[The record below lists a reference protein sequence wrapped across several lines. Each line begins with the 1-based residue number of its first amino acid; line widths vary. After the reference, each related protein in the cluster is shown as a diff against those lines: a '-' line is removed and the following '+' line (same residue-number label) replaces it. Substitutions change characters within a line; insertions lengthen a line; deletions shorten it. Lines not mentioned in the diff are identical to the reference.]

1 MSDAPGP
8 AGDDAS
14 GADDGASV
22 PAIRRVAGTG
32 VPLRGDDID
41 TDQIL
46 PARFLKAVTFD
57 DMGTYAFYDRR
68 RDEDGGRND
77 HPFNEY
83 RGANVLAVNDNFG
96 CGSSREH
103 APQGLMRWGVEA
115 IVGESFAEIFRDNC
129 KSLGIATLSVAPEEA
144 EALQSFIEANPDA
157 GIEVDVR
164 EETVRYGGTTVEG
177 EVPDAMREALLA
189 GIWDT
194 TAVMRSNLDR
204 AKAVRDALPY
214 TDD

>member
-1 MSDAPGP
+1 MS
-8 AGDDAS
+8 AGDDTP
-14 GADDGASV
+14 GADGEASV

-32 VPLRGDDID
+32 VPVRGDDVD

-57 DMGTYAFYDRR
+57 DMGTYAFHDRR
-68 RDEDGGRND
+68 RDEDGEPND

-83 RGANVLAVNDNFG
+83 QGANVLAVNDNFG

-129 KSLGIATLSVAPEEA
+129 KSLGIATLAVDPEDA
-144 EALQSFIEANPDA
+144 TALQSFIEANPDA

-177 EVPDAMREALLA
+177 EVPDAMREALLD

-204 AKAVRDALPY
+204 ARAVRDALPY

>member
-1 MSDAPGP
+1 MSDDAPGT
-8 AGDDAS
+8 
-14 GADDGASV
+14 DGTAV

-32 VPLRGDDID
+32 VPVRGDDID

-57 DMGTYAFYDRR
+57 DMGEYAFYDQR
-68 RDEDGGRND
+68 RDGDGELND

-83 RGANVLAVNDNFG
+83 QGANVLAVNDNFG

-115 IVGESFAEIFRDNC
+115 IVGESFAEIFQDNC
-129 KSLGIATLSVAPEEA
+129 KSLGIATLAVDHEDAVD
-144 EALQSFIEANPDA
+144 LQDFIEANPDA

-164 EETVRYGGTTVEG
+164 EESVHYDGKAVEG
-177 EVPDAMREALLA
+177 DVPDAMREALLE

-194 TAVMRSNLDR
+194 TAVMRTNLDR
-204 AKAVRDALPY
+204 AKAVNDSLPY

>member
-1 MSDAPGP
+1 MSD
-8 AGDDAS
+8 DAE
-14 GADDGASV
+14 GVSV
-22 PAIRRVAGTG
+22 PSIRRVAGTG
-32 VPLRGDDID
+32 MPVRGDDID

-57 DMGTYAFYDRR
+57 NMGEYAFYDQR
-68 RDEDGGRND
+68 RDEDGTLND
-77 HPFNEY
+77 HPLNEY
-83 RGANVLAVNDNFG
+83 QGANVLAVNDNFG

-115 IVGESFAEIFRDNC
+115 IVGESFAEIFQDNC
-129 KSLGIATLSVAPEEA
+129 KSLGIVTLAVDAEEVD
-144 EALQSFIEANPDA
+144 ALQEFIESNPEA

-164 EETVRYGGTTVEG
+164 SETVRYDGNTVEG
-177 EVPDAMREALLA
+177 TIPPAMREALLE

-204 AKAVRDALPY
+204 AKATHDDLPY